1 MQTRLTK
8 VGLAQRP
15 SFSRR
20 AQLPPFS
27 FPTSPNAPFSGLYV
41 LLSARGPP
49 RQSSTP
55 EMADTGPQLETTYP
69 IQYPL
74 TTIWVAPTD
83 CPAIIR
89 TDGPEKCRPPEYDL
103 WYSGH
108 GYYSPGV
115 CPYGY
120 SVGCSETTGYVNG
133 NAIDE
138 SETAGFCV
146 PRYVR
151 TSINNPWN
159 V

>member
-1 MQTRLTK
+1 
-8 VGLAQRP
+8 
-15 SFSRR
+15 
-20 AQLPPFS
+20 
-27 FPTSPNAPFSGLYV
+27 
-41 LLSARGPP
+41 
-49 RQSSTP
+49 
-55 EMADTGPQLETTYP
+55 MADTGPQPETTYP

-103 WYSGH
+103 WYSGY

-120 SVGCSETTGYVNG
+120 SVGCSETSGYVNS
-133 NAIDE
+133 NAIEE

-146 PRYVR
+146 PRYVG
-151 TSINNPWN
+151 TSITLGMYKADDDLGGSHVKLLELFPSSPH
-159 V
+159 